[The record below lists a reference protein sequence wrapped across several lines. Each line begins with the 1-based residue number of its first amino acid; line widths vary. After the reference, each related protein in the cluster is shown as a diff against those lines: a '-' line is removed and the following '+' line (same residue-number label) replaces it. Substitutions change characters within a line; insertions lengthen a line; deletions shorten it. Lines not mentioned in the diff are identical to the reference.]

1 MVLMFLLANSNV
13 VNNVLVVPAGVYLF
27 ESEVVR
33 GGEHHHRV
41 VHRVLFLL
49 LRLESFHAD

>member
-1 MVLMFLLANSNV
+1 MHVVLLT
-13 VNNVLVVPAGVYLF
+13 PAVVYLF
-27 ESEVVR
+27 KSEVVR

-49 LRLESFHAD
+49 LWLESFHTD